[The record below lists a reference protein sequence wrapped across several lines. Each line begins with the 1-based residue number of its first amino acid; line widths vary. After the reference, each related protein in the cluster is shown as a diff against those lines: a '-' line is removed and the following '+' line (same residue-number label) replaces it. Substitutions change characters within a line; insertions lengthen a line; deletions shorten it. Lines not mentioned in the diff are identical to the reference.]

1 MSEQPDEPEPAGGW
15 LDAADADAD
24 GRWVDASDS
33 AAVDAWGASEPERLQ
48 PEFNPRCAYLAAVA
62 ASASDDAQPHTMPS
76 GPRSAAADDLASADR
91 LGFIAAERARPPPE
105 GPTCASGGAATPAA
119 ADAGGERREGAAPD
133 QAHRPASSNSTG
145 SRARGGVSA
154 LDGVAGGAARAGPS
168 GAEPVFD
175 GRLAEAE
182 GGGAREGS
190 ASAAAQ
196 AGTDEACASAADR
209 ESAGALGL
217 P

>member
-1 MSEQPDEPEPAGGW
+1 
-15 LDAADADAD
+15 
-24 GRWVDASDS
+24 V
-33 AAVDAWGASEPERLQ
+33 AVDAWGASEPERLR

-62 ASASDDAQPHTMPS
+62 ASAGNDARPHTMPS
-76 GPRSAAADDLASADR
+76 GPRSAAADDPASADL
-91 LGFIAAERARPPPE
+91 LGFIAPEVARLPPE
-105 GPTCASGGAATPAA
+105 GPASASGGAATPAA
-119 ADAGGERREGAAPD
+119 ADAGGDGRESAALD

-175 GRLAEAE
+175 GRSAEAE

-190 ASAAAQ
+190 AGAAAQ
-196 AGTDEACASAADR
+196 AGTDEAYASAADM